1 MIHHFVE
8 HRRQQIVSR
17 NIVQSIPHL
26 PPRLHPSVF
35 PLYNPFSVDILVF
48 WSIPLQHRFGLATL
62 TGLALGARHAAMSE
76 VIENSENAKTNRS
89 MYAETQREKAEI
101 LGSMRNSEWNAEMD
115 PLFVAMQGQTIFTH
129 DFSKG

>member
-1 MIHHFVE
+1 M
-8 HRRQQIVSR
+8 
-17 NIVQSIPHL
+17 
-26 PPRLHPSVF
+26 
-35 PLYNPFSVDILVF
+35 F
-48 WSIPLQHRFGLATL
+48 WSIPSQHRFGLATL